1 MPGEEPRDLTAGPAA
16 SPVPEVELEDVRASR
31 GRLPGHVNVV
41 PGGVSGQPDGVVTAV
56 HQVARIK

>member
-1 MPGEEPRDLTAGPAA
+1 MKNRATSPRAPPA

-56 HQVARIK
+56 DQVARIK

>member
-1 MPGEEPRDLTAGPAA
+1 
-16 SPVPEVELEDVRASR
+16 VELEDVRASR

-56 HQVARIK
+56 DQVAQIK